1 MIEENVPLARH
12 TTIGTGGAARWFARP
27 ETVDALQDA
36 LRWARDNDVATEVI
50 GLGSNVLVHDD
61 GVDGL
66 VIRLAGELTAAAVE
80 GSDLVAGG
88 GAPNAVCL
96 HRARAA
102 GLGGLE
108 FASAVPGTAGGGVRM
123 NAGAYGREW
132 RDVLVEALVVD
143 ADGSRTLPVDE
154 LGLSYRRSAL
164 APGQVVARVRF
175 RLHRSSPEAVKEKVA
190 ELLAQRKATQP
201 TNKRTFG
208 SVFKNP
214 SSELGAGRAI
224 EECGLKGHRIGGALV
239 SPRHANFIENA
250 GGATSAECIALMA
263 EARRR
268 VHARFGVELEHE
280 VQFLGPL
287 ELPPL

>member
-143 ADGSRTLPVDE
+143 ADGSRMVPVDE

-175 RLHRSSPEAVKEKVA
+175 RLHRSSREAVKEKVA

-268 VHARFGVELEHE
+268 VHGRFGVELEHE

>member
-1 MIEENVPLARH
+1 VIE
-12 TTIGTGGAARWFARP
+12 
-27 ETVDALQDA
+27 DA

-143 ADGSRTLPVDE
+143 ADGSRMVPVDA

>member
-1 MIEENVPLARH
+1 MEENVPLARH
-12 TTIGTGGAARWFARP
+12 TTIGTGGPARFFARP
-27 ETVDALQDA
+27 ESIAELLSA
-36 LRWARDNDVATEVI
+36 LRWADERGVAVEVI

-61 GVDGL
+61 GVDAL
-66 VIRLAGELTAAAVE
+66 VLKLAGDLAAVDVQGE
-80 GSDLVAGG
+80 VLVAGG
-88 GAPNAVCL
+88 GATNAVAL

-102 GLGGLE
+102 GLGGFE
-108 FASAVPGTAGGGVRM
+108 FASAIPGTAGGGTRM

-132 RDVLVEALVVD
+132 KDVLIDAVVVD
-143 ADGSRTLPVDE
+143 AHGVRTLSRDQ
-154 LGLSYRRSAL
+154 LDLSYRHSAL
-164 APGQVVARVRF
+164 RRGQVVAQVRF
-175 RLHRSSPEAVKEKVA
+175 RLEPSTPGAVKAYAA

-214 SSELGAGRAI
+214 PGSPGAGRMI
-224 EECGLKGHRIGGALV
+224 EECGLKGHRIGGALI

-250 GGATSAECIALMA
+250 GGATSADCIALMA

-268 VHARFGVELEHE
+268 VHERMGVTLEHE

-287 ELPPL
+287 ELPAL